1 MVKVILRLIQKIYPG
16 KWNDLDE
23 IDKRFDEIEANLGFP
38 PKKRFRSLMGAYNN
52 DTLIVEREWDSMAK
66 MEKLLTKSY
75 LDPDYQKLEKKL
87 ESIVEWQKVEMYI
100 PHPPFP
106 E

>member
-1 MVKVILRLIQKIYPG
+1 
-16 KWNDLDE
+16 
-23 IDKRFDEIEANLGFP
+23 
-38 PKKRFRSLMGAYNN
+38 MGAYNN

-66 MEKLLTKSY
+66 MEKLMTKSY
-75 LDPDYQKLEKKL
+75 LDPEYQKLEKKL

>member
-1 MVKVILRLIQKIYPG
+1 MVKIILRLIQKIYPG

-23 IDKRFDEIEANLGFP
+23 IDKKFDEIELNLGYP
-38 PKKRFRSLMGAYNN
+38 PKKRYRSLMGAYDN

-66 MEKLLTKSY
+66 MEKLMTKSF
-75 LDPDYQKLEKKL
+75 LDEDYQKLNKKL
-87 ESIVEWQKVEMYI
+87 ESIVKWQKVELYI
-100 PHPPFP
+100 PYPTFP